1 MKKILLDTN
10 FIINC
15 VKQKIDFFE
24 EIKLLG
30 FKIIIPENVIR
41 EIEKIKNS
49 KQKQYNREAANLAL
63 RILEK
68 SEYEKIKFK
77 KRNVD
82 KAIKDFVD
90 SENNIIVATL
100 DKELKNKIKGHKMI
114 IRNKKKLEII

>member
-68 SEYEKIKFK
+68 SEYERIKFK